1 MTNIG
6 LTITSFLV
14 IIAVAI
20 LLQRVKTLS
29 SSFVLIIYSFVFV
42 TTFASV
48 LHVLYAP
55 YIIGASLILYVAIAY
70 GLRAPVLELE
80 TKGNR
85 NLYLLLSLYVLLFAF
100 QVLQDFI
107 GSQDAR
113 VIYLPISRLIFEN
126 PDLQTN
132 MYYEEVPSYSNYL
145 GYPPAL
151 TGLCT
156 VFYWIFGG
164 VSAEIAGLVPSIFF
178 IGFLMV
184 LFKWCEDAGVNTVTA
199 AVLLLLS
206 PIFIEKCSWFCY
218 EGPLLFS
225 TTLLF
230 YSIWKFST
238 ERDEKYLF
246 YAMVGSCMALMF
258 KYTGA
263 FFTLALVYYILRNGS
278 LSRRICILFLA
289 IHLPCIAW
297 YARNIYYFGN
307 PVLPFLNFL
316 TSDPTLRTWLDAT
329 WLLAHQEAHRKWNL
343 LLFNVLI
350 LPISLPALVAWALVF
365 PFSRLRKNNVYCLSY
380 ILFCIF
386 LPMWLSFNTDM
397 RYLMPFY
404 GVALIQLSI
413 LLRNYYD
420 MPKSPL
426 DTYFGPK
433 GRVALFSFV
442 LVIVLCL
449 QFIYSKKILPD
460 RISPDM
466 NAVSFLKNY
475 EGADKNTRI
484 FTDADHV
491 IGWKTGWMVFD
502 PTIPKF
508 SLDFL
513 EARSEQDF
521 YTLMEKYDIKYVVN
535 HPWSS
540 PWEEDTFSV
549 IERNHE
555 RFRQI
560 LDERGLKI
568 WKVLY

>member
-1 MTNIG
+1 
-6 LTITSFLV
+6 
-14 IIAVAI
+14 
-20 LLQRVKTLS
+20 
-29 SSFVLIIYSFVFV
+29 
-42 TTFASV
+42 
-48 LHVLYAP
+48 
-55 YIIGASLILYVAIAY
+55 
-70 GLRAPVLELE
+70 
-80 TKGNR
+80 
-85 NLYLLLSLYVLLFAF
+85 
-100 QVLQDFI
+100 
-107 GSQDAR
+107 
-113 VIYLPISRLIFEN
+113 
-126 PDLQTN
+126 
-132 MYYEEVPSYSNYL
+132 
-145 GYPPAL
+145 
-151 TGLCT
+151 
-156 VFYWIFGG
+156 
-164 VSAEIAGLVPSIFF
+164 
-178 IGFLMV
+178 
-184 LFKWCEDAGVNTVTA
+184 
-199 AVLLLLS
+199 
-206 PIFIEKCSWFCY
+206 
-218 EGPLLFS
+218 
-225 TTLLF
+225 
-230 YSIWKFST
+230 
-238 ERDEKYLF
+238 
-246 YAMVGSCMALMF
+246 
-258 KYTGA
+258 
-263 FFTLALVYYILRNGS
+263 
-278 LSRRICILFLA
+278 
-289 IHLPCIAW
+289 
-297 YARNIYYFGN
+297 
-307 PVLPFLNFL
+307 
-316 TSDPTLRTWLDAT
+316 
-329 WLLAHQEAHRKWNL
+329 
-343 LLFNVLI
+343 
-350 LPISLPALVAWALVF
+350 
-365 PFSRLRKNNVYCLSY
+365 
-380 ILFCIF
+380 
-386 LPMWLSFNTDM
+386 MWLSFNTDM